1 MKPAFLRPLLFVVI
15 AAAAL
20 FAWRQYRQPSFI
32 AGDPVP
38 DFTATLLTGEQVR
51 LSDLRGKYVLLQF
64 WGSWCGPCRAEN
76 PQLVQLYQRY
86 HDRGLEMFSVGIEQS
101 ASAWQQ
107 AIEEDKMTWR
117 YHTME
122 AQDFNGGLA
131 RQFNIHSIPTTF
143 LLNPQGD
150 IMGVNHDVERLDKVL
165 GDLLPK

>member
-1 MKPAFLRPLLFVVI
+1 MKPSYLRPLLIFLF
-15 AAAAL
+15 AAAAF
-20 FAWRQYRQPSFI
+20 FAWRQYRQPNFM
-32 AGDPVP
+32 AGDPIP

-76 PQLVQLYQRY
+76 PYLVQLYQRY
-86 HDRGLEMFSVGIEQS
+86 HDRGLEIFSVGIEQS
-101 ASAWQQ
+101 ASAWQR
-107 AIEEDKMTWR
+107 AIQQDEMTWH

-143 LLNPQGD
+143 LLNPQGV
-150 IMGVNHDVERLDKVL
+150 IMGVNHNEEQLAKVL